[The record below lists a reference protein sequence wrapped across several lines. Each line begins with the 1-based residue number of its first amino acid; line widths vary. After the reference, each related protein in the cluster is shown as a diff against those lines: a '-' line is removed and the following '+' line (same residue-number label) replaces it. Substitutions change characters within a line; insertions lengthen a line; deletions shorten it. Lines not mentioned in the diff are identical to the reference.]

1 MTIAQLESKAAEYIE
16 KYDDRFKKVARNAF
30 IEAVSWAIQVANGEL
45 RLRTNH

>member
-30 IEAVSWAIQVANGEL
+30 IEVVSWAIQVANGEIKVKD
-45 RLRTNH
+45 